1 MASLSNFVNS
11 LSKGIH
17 KIKWRQRHYDKCE
30 ICEIKDNHY
39 EFFLEYSN
47 FKYGLIE
54 YKYVNKSLMKT
65 YRSNIIKMLLL

>member
-1 MASLSNFVNS
+1 MASLSNLVNS

-30 ICEIKDNHY
+30 FCEIKDNHY